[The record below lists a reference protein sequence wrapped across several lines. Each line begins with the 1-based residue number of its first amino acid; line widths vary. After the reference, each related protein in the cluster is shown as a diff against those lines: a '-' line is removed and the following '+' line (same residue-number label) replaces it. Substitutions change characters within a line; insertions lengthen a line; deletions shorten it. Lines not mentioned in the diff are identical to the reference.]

1 MNNVIKT
8 KKTRQRKRNTSSMTA
23 KPKELNMSKLESD
36 ESVQNSESEDQYSMA
51 EPAARFLL
59 RALILFMSMMR
70 WITMPRGENS
80 RPSVREDPP
89 ISDKPG

>member
-1 MNNVIKT
+1 MEKNEDFEMSNVIKT

-23 KPKELNMSKLESD
+23 KSRELNMSKLESD
-36 ESVQNSESEDQYSMA
+36 ES